1 MKKNMGNTDKAVR
14 TLIAL
19 LIAALSYF
27 EIISGILG
35 NALLILAII
44 LLITSFVNFCPLYRL
59 FGINTRKDKN

>member
-1 MKKNMGNTDKAVR
+1 MKKNMGNTDKAIR